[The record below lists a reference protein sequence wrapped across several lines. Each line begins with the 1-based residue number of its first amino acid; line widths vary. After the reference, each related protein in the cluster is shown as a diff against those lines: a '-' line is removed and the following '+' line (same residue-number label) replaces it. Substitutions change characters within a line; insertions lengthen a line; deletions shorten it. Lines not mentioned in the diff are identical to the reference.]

1 MSWKERLEELL
12 ESGAIMTGLWI
23 TGVYIVAYLII
34 HFAGIQDPSNYTPLG
49 RGISLIP
56 FFIIS
61 AFFTIL
67 ASYGLVE
74 RPMLAPEARVVG
86 LPYFIFATASSV
98 VYLIPI
104 SFLVWWQSLIAFAVY
119 VIVVSLGVK

>member
-34 HFAGIQDPSNYTPLG
+34 HFAGIQEPSNYTPLG

-67 ASYGLVE
+67 ASHWLAE
-74 RPMLAPEARVVG
+74 RPMLAPETRVVG
-86 LPYFIFATASSV
+86 LPYFIFASAASCL
-98 VYLIPI
+98 YLIPI
-104 SFLVWWQSLIAFAVY
+104 SFLVWWQSLIAFVVY
-119 VIVVSLGVK
+119 IIVVGLGVK